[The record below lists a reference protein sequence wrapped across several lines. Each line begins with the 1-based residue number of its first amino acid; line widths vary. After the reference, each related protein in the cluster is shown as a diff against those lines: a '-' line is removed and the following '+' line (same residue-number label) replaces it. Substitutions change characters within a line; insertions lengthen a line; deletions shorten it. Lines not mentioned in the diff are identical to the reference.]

1 MVAVPVPAPVTI
13 PVVPTLATEVLVLL
27 HVPPLVASVKVV
39 VEPTHIEADVGETAA
54 TPLVNEKLVDGL
66 PFTITWSE

>member
-1 MVAVPVPAPVTI
+1 MPAAAPVTT

-39 VEPTHIEADVGETAA
+39 VEPIHMEADVGEIAA
-54 TPLVNEKLVDGL
+54 TPLVKEKLEDGL